1 MLALLGIPSSEA
13 SAAETETETEPIVFE
28 YTAPPDC
35 PSAEDMLGQIA
46 AFTTK
51 WTLARPDAVARG
63 FVLRIVPTE
72 AGYAGRFD
80 LRELSGNV
88 TGRDVVGDRCEDVT
102 LGLAIA
108 MAIAIDP
115 RAMGAA
121 PPPAEPASPKKAPTP
136 KESPRPPNVAVSIGG
151 RGEANSAVSALIAV
165 LDLYLELEWTPA
177 AKRIP
182 WFKPTFRGGFRQS
195 FKRTNRVGQSEAD
208 ISWSAGQIELCPS
221 RFALGSRFSIEGC
234 LGSNIGVLSAQAR
247 GIFGARPT
255 RLSWFDY
262 GGLIAARWQFHSHL
276 YAETAFGAWFP
287 LTRDRLRVEP
297 DGVVT
302 EAPFLGF
309 SAGLG
314 IGWRF

>member
-1 MLALLGIPSSEA
+1 MLSVLAMPSSEA
-13 SAAETETETEPIVFE
+13 SAAEPRPEPIVFE

-35 PSAEDMLGQIA
+35 PSADDLLGQIA

-51 WTLARPDAVARG
+51 WTLAQADAPARG
-63 FVLRIVPTE
+63 FVLRIAPAE

-80 LRELSGNV
+80 LRDLSGNV
-88 TGRDVVGDRCEDVT
+88 VGRDVVGETCEEVA

-108 MAIAIDP
+108 VAIAIDP
-115 RAMGAA
+115 RSMGAA
-121 PPPAEPASPKKAPTP
+121 PASEPPPPEKMPSPKATR
-136 KESPRPPNVAVSIGG
+136 RPAKLAVAIGA
-151 RGEANSAVSALIAV
+151 RGEANGAVSEPIVVA
-165 LDLYLELEWTPA
+165 DLYFEVEWTPA
-177 AKRIP
+177 AERIRWLRP
-182 WFKPTFRGGFRQS
+182 VLRGGFRQS
-195 FKRTNRVGQSEAD
+195 FERTNRVGQSEAD
-208 ISWSAGQIELCPS
+208 IRWSAGQIEICPS
-221 RFALGSRFSIEGC
+221 RFLLGAGLSIETC

-255 RLSWFDY
+255 RRSWFDY
-262 GGLIAARWQFHSHL
+262 GALVAARWQLFAHL
-276 YAETAFGAWFP
+276 YAETALGAWFP

-302 EAPFLGF
+302 EAPFAGL